1 VSEYDKIGG
10 ASPRTTSPLYANP
23 TNRTKTPFVL
33 PKTDMSP
40 PAVTRIDLD
49 LDIPPERGSLDPT
62 IVVDKN
68 NPFADM
74 MQANLIAEAIKLLGP
89 NGNENAQSILK
100 EFSYRELLDVVE
112 DLTPKSA
119 N

>member
-1 VSEYDKIGG
+1 MSIYDEIGG
-10 ASPRTTSPLYANP
+10 ASPRTTSPRYDKP
-23 TNRTKTPFVL
+23 TNTEE
-33 PKTDMSP
+33 MSP
-40 PAVTRIDLD
+40 NKFMFPPAITQIKRE
-49 LDIPPERGSLDPT
+49 IPPVRRSLDPE
-62 IVVDKN
+62 IVVNKD

-74 MQANLIAEAIKLLGP
+74 MQAKTNLIAEALKLLGP

-100 EFSYRELLDVVE
+100 EFSYRELLDAVE

>member
-1 VSEYDKIGG
+1 MSEYDKIGG
-10 ASPRTTSPLYANP
+10 ASPRTTSPRYDKP
-23 TNRTKTPFVL
+23 TNTEE
-33 PKTDMSP
+33 MSP
-40 PAVTRIDLD
+40 NKFMFPPAITQIKR
-49 LDIPPERGSLDPT
+49 DIPPERRSLDPT

-74 MQANLIAEAIKLLGP
+74 MQAKTDLIAQAIKLLGP

-100 EFSYRELLDVVE
+100 EFSYTELVDVVE